1 MISCA
6 DTNLWLFKNTMPI
19 PLIKVY
25 SIFPLKE
32 LMVKV
37 RAHRLVDGDIITIT
51 GFYSIDKS
59 IKIVEDDEKILII
72 VKK

>member
-1 MISCA
+1 
-6 DTNLWLFKNTMPI
+6 
-19 PLIKVY
+19 
-25 SIFPLKE
+25 
-32 LMVKV
+32 MVKV